1 MLCQACAGWIKGIW
15 KSNIRKGHLV
25 PGNFDYNGPERSPRQ
40 EIIKN
45 SVPMVTEHTWHQYW
59 LDEWLGF
66 GWMMYICDFFY
77 CKLNTLLVDGR
88 HIFWERLGWA
98 FWHDNGLFAMLCFLS
113 SPAVRPKDVDMFS
126 VRLQLTE
133 GGERWI
139 VRDVELL
146 GVWKDFSFI
155 WWKYI
160 CGPARSHDQLFLQG
174 VIVATCLPCSILCCR
189 RSPSPERPTE
199 TPQLTKRSWWRA
211 RAALSQPR
219 VWDQPWDI
227 FSAETLGLA
236 ILGCMEPPHPC
247 WQLSRAPLS
256 PVKVCKLRN
265 TDRLQKEHGAE
276 HSVADLPQRIP
287 KELSSLSLKYN
298 SLNMWLWASPPYL
311 ASAGVFTTHY
321 LLKLT
326 WDSSAQWPW
335 MIAWEWT

>member
-1 MLCQACAGWIKGIW
+1 M
-15 KSNIRKGHLV
+15 RKGHLV
-25 PGNFDYNGPERSPRQ
+25 PGNFDNNGPERSPRE

-45 SVPMVTEHTWHQYW
+45 SVPMVTEHTWYQY
-59 LDEWLGF
+59 LIR
-66 GWMMYICDFFY
+66 WMACFWMNDVYLNIFDGKSDT
-77 CKLNTLLVDGR
+77 KLANLLVDR
-88 HIFWERLGWA
+88 FWEHPGWT
-98 FWHDNGLFAMLCFLS
+98 FWHDNGLFAMVCFFGV
-113 SPAVRPKDVDMFS
+113 PAVRPKDVDMFT

-146 GVWKDFSFI
+146 SVWKDFPLI

-174 VIVATCLPCSILCCR
+174 LIVATCLPCSILCCR

-236 ILGCMEPPHPC
+236 ILGWREPPHPC
-247 WQLSRAPLS
+247 WQVCRAPLS
-256 PVKVCKLRN
+256 PVKVCWLRN
-265 TDRLQKEHGAE
+265 TDRLQKEHGAV
-276 HSVADLPQRIP
+276 HSVADLPQPIP
-287 KELSSLSLKYN
+287 KPLSSLSLKYN

-326 WDSSAQWPW
+326 WDLGQFCTVALNDS
-335 MIAWEWT
+335 MGVNLKHIIVT